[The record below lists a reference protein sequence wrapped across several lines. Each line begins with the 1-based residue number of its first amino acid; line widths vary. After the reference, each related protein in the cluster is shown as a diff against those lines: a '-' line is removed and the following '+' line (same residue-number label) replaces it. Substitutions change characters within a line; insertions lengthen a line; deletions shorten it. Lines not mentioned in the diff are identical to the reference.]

1 MGSPDSQHLTRGEVQ
16 AAEAAIIN
24 LSCCVPQ
31 APLEKRP
38 LAVRVQRRVPESVR
52 VAVGWILCSSHGN
65 RFLLRLIQR
74 VFTPLI
80 WEEGRTARRA
90 SATRLTLVWVKS
102 DLRLAIEMGM
112 FVVERVEQ
120 VMQTVMER

>member
-1 MGSPDSQHLTRGEVQ
+1 MGSSDSQHLTRGEVH
-16 AAEAAIIN
+16 AAEAAISN

-31 APLEKRP
+31 APPEKRP
-38 LAVRVQRRVPESVR
+38 LAVRVQRTVPESVR

-80 WEEGRTARRA
+80 WEEGKTARPA
-90 SATRLTLVWVKS
+90 SATRLTLVRVKS
-102 DLRLAIEMGM
+102 DLRLAIEMET
-112 FVVERVEQ
+112 FVVERMEQ
-120 VMQTVMER
+120 VMETVTGR